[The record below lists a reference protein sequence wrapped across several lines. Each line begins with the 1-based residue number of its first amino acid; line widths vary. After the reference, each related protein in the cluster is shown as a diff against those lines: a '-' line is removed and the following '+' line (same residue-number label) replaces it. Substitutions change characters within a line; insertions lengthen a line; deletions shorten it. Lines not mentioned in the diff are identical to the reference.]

1 MRAGGNRGEIFKTES
16 EQGAWDLLGHFVK
29 SRRKA
34 HHTSERT
41 ESSGWLSSGVCHKP
55 ENQTKT
61 PPRNRSQRWA
71 PAPPRSGLRQAQRE
85 THSGGRRALCGCAA
99 EPGEQAGARQ
109 SRSCEGDRSVE
120 DVAVGPRWRG
130 GVPPAGVMGGGK
142 AWITGGLGQD
152 ATKNRGES
160 DFLYADRATGFIFTR
175 GDRCHRS
182 VTDGED
188 APPPFRK
195 REMIPRR
202 RRASSRL
209 KKYPMKLKS

>member
-71 PAPPRSGLRQAQRE
+71 PAPPRPGLRQAQRE
-85 THSGGRRALCGCAA
+85 THSGPPCSLRVRGRARGAGGRPSKPLVRRGPLRGGRGSRA
-99 EPGEQAGARQ
+99 E
-109 SRSCEGDRSVE
+109 VE
-120 DVAVGPRWRG
+120 R

>member
-1 MRAGGNRGEIFKTES
+1 MLS
-16 EQGAWDLLGHFVK
+16 VGAQQSPG
-29 SRRKA
+29 SRRAPVKA
-34 HHTSERT
+34 ARAKGT
-41 ESSGWLSSGVCHKP
+41 
-55 ENQTKT
+55 
-61 PPRNRSQRWA
+61 A
-71 PAPPRSGLRQAQRE
+71 PWRMWRSGR
-85 THSGGRRALCGCAA
+85 GG
-99 EPGEQAGARQ
+99 E
-109 SRSCEGDRSVE
+109 
-120 DVAVGPRWRG
+120 

-209 KKYPMKLKS
+209 KKYPHEIEELTTQTDTGRTGVNSSAARARAVAGGWRPPGRRPAPGVDIMVRDLVTS